1 MIEARLEAEVAFAG
15 LLARYGSMRLA
26 VPASSLGW
34 RPSSLIHG
42 LEALPVQLHP
52 SSGREG

>member
-1 MIEARLEAEVAFAG
+1 VIEARLEAEVAFAG